1 MEARLKEGRT
11 VEILFYRLLM
21 LERAA
26 LSSFDKGVKGRCCTT
41 PSTLSKISCR
51 SRTPHSS
58 VSHTLKRFRV
68 CMGFRDTF
76 KLGQNLDRSAK
87 LSNGQT
93 LAVNFLVLKRPNFD
107 TFSDDQSLKPV
118 NRDTT
123 QALSRNRKDRKN
135 PFLGDLPLTTMSERF
150 RKFRIYTHSLP
161 MPVRNHGKVVRKLY
175 WQGTLGCSRSARVD
189 ASLKMGS
196 SSLPA
201 DLG

>member
-1 MEARLKEGRT
+1 
-11 VEILFYRLLM
+11 
-21 LERAA
+21 
-26 LSSFDKGVKGRCCTT
+26 
-41 PSTLSKISCR
+41 
-51 SRTPHSS
+51 
-58 VSHTLKRFRV
+58 
-68 CMGFRDTF
+68 MGFRDTF

-150 RKFRIYTHSLP
+150 RKFRIYT
-161 MPVRNHGKVVRKLY
+161 VVRKLY